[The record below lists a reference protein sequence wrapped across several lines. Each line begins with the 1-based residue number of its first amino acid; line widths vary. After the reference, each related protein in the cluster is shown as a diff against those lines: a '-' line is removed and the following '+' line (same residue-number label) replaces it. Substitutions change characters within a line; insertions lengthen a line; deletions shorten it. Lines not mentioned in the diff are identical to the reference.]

1 MGDHGWVGWIRKG
14 WGMRVN
20 DVCVEFLGEA
30 ELGDQP
36 RGCCRYSVGAGR
48 LTACFKEGWSVQF

>member
-36 RGCCRYSVGAGR
+36 KVCQQ
-48 LTACFKEGWSVQF
+48 GWVA